1 MRYLSHNQP
10 LCDDQS
16 ILTLTSTLTRNHL
29 SRKNHQILI
38 GHSTLAVKIL
48 IFYRGKSI
56 PKTASGYQPYFPLQ
70 TINKI
75 RRYVYAG
82 QYRLRFYS
90 STSHRQ
96 WNNRVCPKSDSVRIN
111 CTRKKSF
118 RLKYDKYIFILSN
131 II

>member
-1 MRYLSHNQP
+1 LSLTVFQIENINEIHAMRYLSHNQP

-16 ILTLTSTLTRNHL
+16 ILTL

-56 PKTASGYQPYFPLQ
+56 SKTASGYQPYFPLQ

-75 RRYVYAG
+75 RHYVYAG
-82 QYRLRFYS
+82 QYGLRFYS

-96 WNNRVCPKSDSVRIN
+96 WNNRVCPKSDSVR
-111 CTRKKSF
+111 T
-118 RLKYDKYIFILSN
+118 YQ
-131 II
+131 